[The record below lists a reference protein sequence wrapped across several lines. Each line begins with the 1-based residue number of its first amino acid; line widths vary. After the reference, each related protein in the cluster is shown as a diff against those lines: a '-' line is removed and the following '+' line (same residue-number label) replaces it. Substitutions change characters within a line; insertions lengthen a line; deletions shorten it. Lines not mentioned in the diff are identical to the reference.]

1 MNILNKINYKNFKII
16 LYFFLLVKII
26 LCFLIGD
33 NDLEKEW
40 KIITNNLINYNS
52 FSYYEFDNK
61 KIPSAYM
68 PPLYA
73 YYIYLF
79 YLLGLKNFLTIKV
92 ILISQSILSI
102 YSTII
107 FKKILD
113 KYFLNKTST
122 ITSLIFLLFP
132 LNFYASTQISSVTI
146 QIFLFL
152 HFIFYFINFDFKM
165 NYVFFGIIS
174 AFSILIRGEFLLLFM
189 ICCFFIFLK
198 YRTFFKLCIS
208 ILLMLIMISPFV
220 YRNYKHFN
228 EFVIVKSSGYNLWRG
243 NNIYAD
249 VNGSFLD
256 ENIYPELQENKN
268 EIIAT
273 LTKNN
278 QLFLYEIKLDNYY
291 KSRAIKNI
299 KEDPL
304 KYIFLY
310 LKKFLYFIF
319 INPESNYP
327 NYFKF
332 IVILPE
338 IILSVLFLIG
348 ILYSKKKKFNFEF
361 FLLITFYFLLIP
373 IFFILPR
380 YKLFIL
386 PLILFYC
393 SYFIEDYFVK
403 LRNNK

>member
-1 MNILNKINYKNFKII
+1 MNILNKINYKNFII
-16 LYFFLLVKII
+16 TLYFALLIKII

-33 NDLEKEW
+33 NDLDKEW
-40 KIITNNLINYNS
+40 KIIINNLINHKS
-52 FSYYEFDNK
+52 FSYYEIDNK
-61 KIPSAYM
+61 KVPSVYM
-68 PPLYA
+68 PPLYV

-79 YLLGLKNFLTIKV
+79 YLLGLKNFLTVKI

-107 FKKILD
+107 LKKILE
-113 KYFLNKTST
+113 KFFSKETS
-122 ITSLIFLLFP
+122 IIIPLIFLLFP
-132 LNFYASTQISSVTI
+132 LNFYSSTQISSVTL

-152 HFIFYFINFDFKM
+152 LFIFYFINFDLKK
-165 NYVFFGIIS
+165 NYLFFGVIS
-174 AFSILIRGEFLLLFM
+174 SLSILIRGEFLMLFM
-189 ICCFFIFLK
+189 ICCFFIMLK
-198 YRTFFKLCIS
+198 YRIFFKICIS
-208 ILLMLIMISPFV
+208 ILIAIIVISPFI

-249 VNGSFLD
+249 VNGSFSD
-256 ENIYPELQENKN
+256 ENLYPEFTENKN
-268 EIIAT
+268 KIIST
-273 LTKNN
+273 LTENN
-278 QLFLYEIKLDNYY
+278 QIFLYEIKLDDYY

-327 NYFKF
+327 NYFKLVV
-332 IVILPE
+332 IVPE
-338 IILSVLFLIG
+338 LILSLLFFVG
-348 ILYSKKKKFNFEF
+348 IYYSKEKKFNTEF

-386 PLILFYC
+386 PLMLFYC
-393 SYFIEDYFVK
+393 SYFIEDHLLK
-403 LRNNK
+403 LRKNR